1 MATYYNPKIITNNI
15 EFSVDAANV
24 KSWSGANPLGTAY
37 GYVGGGAPNPKKS
50 NIDRIDYDNDTATA
64 SPKGQ
69 LSYAT
74 DGVAAT
80 GNQSYGY
87 WAGGNDPSYVSTTSR
102 IDYSNDTA
110 TGVEKGP
117 LTIAIAGLFSTGNLS
132 YGYWA
137 GGMTPGTKSIVSRLD
152 YSSDSTAMAPKGP
165 LSQLRYAGGATG
177 TTSYGYFGGGG
188 SPGSPG
194 LYSIVDR
201 IDYSSDTGTTP
212 AKGPLTLE
220 AHYKAATGNASYGYF
235 GGVYTGSYPAKT
247 TVDRI
252 DYSSDTSTAV
262 TKGPLSQA
270 RRQSSATGDSSYGYW
285 SGGATPTKV
294 STVDRLDYS
303 SDTTTAVAKGP
314 LTAIRNNH
322 ASTGSR
328 INGFPSSES
337 FWKDMTGKGHDG
349 TVDGATYQGGN
360 IGVWNFDG
368 TNDEI
373 TLSATTDIQAQA
385 VDWTWES
392 WFYIDSG
399 ASSYDYLFAYGPPHQ
414 IAWYNNQL
422 NGWFNDTDSTS
433 SYDVSLASGSNTVP
447 TGQWT
452 HGVIS
457 RIGSA
462 WKMYIN
468 GVEKASATASFTVAN
483 SSTGPR
489 IGSYDGSQYFLD
501 GKIASMRIYKG
512 RGFTASEVLNNF
524 NATRARFGV

>member
-24 KSWSGANPLGTAY
+24 KSWSGATSLGTDY
-37 GYVGGGAPNPKKS
+37 GYMAGGYPGEIS
-50 NIDRIDYDNDTATA
+50 SVDRIDYSNDTATA
-64 SPKGQ
+64 SARGPLTGGRKYITATGNT
-69 LSYAT
+69 SYGYWMGGKDASPAIT
-74 DGVAAT
+74 STIQRLDYSSDTTVAAKGPLSTAAYRSHAAVTNNTYGYHAGGDAPSTSSKVQRIEYANDTATAVDKGPLTGNRYLLSGT

-87 WAGGNDPSYVSTTSR
+87 WAGGSP
-102 IDYSNDTA
+102 
-110 TGVEKGP
+110 P
-117 LTIAIAGLFSTGNLS
+117 FQNLS
-132 YGYWA
+132 
-137 GGMTPGTKSIVSRLD
+137 V
-152 YSSDSTAMAPKGP
+152 
-165 LSQLRYAGGATG
+165 
-177 TTSYGYFGGGG
+177 
-188 SPGSPG
+188 
-194 LYSIVDR
+194 
-201 IDYSSDTGTTP
+201 
-212 AKGPLTLE
+212 
-220 AHYKAATGNASYGYF
+220 
-235 GGVYTGSYPAKT
+235 
-247 TVDRI
+247 VDRI
-252 DYSSDTSTAV
+252 DYSSDTSTAAP
-262 TKGPLSQA
+262 KGNLEQG
-270 RRQSSATGDSSYGYW
+270 RRKLSATGNASYGYVGGGTNPGYTLISRIDYSSDTSTAVAKGPISVSRSNLGATGNTSYGYW
-285 SGGATPTKV
+285 MGGSSK
-294 STVDRLDYS
+294 STIDRLDYS
-303 SDTTTAVAKGP
+303 SDTTAAAVKGP
-314 LTAIRNNH
+314 LNSTSFNSGAA
-322 ASTGSR
+322 ASSKECAL
-328 INGFPSSES
+328 PSSES
-337 FWKDMTGKGHDG
+337 VWKDMTGRGHDA

-468 GVEKASATASFTVAN
+468 GVEKASATATFTVAN